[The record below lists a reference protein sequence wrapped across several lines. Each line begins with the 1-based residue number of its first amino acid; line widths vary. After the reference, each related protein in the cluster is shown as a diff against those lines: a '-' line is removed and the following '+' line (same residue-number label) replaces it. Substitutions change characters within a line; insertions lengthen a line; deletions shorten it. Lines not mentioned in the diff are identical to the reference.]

1 MNAANEGQQ
10 HRAMRPAGPADLQA
24 EVSAE
29 ERSEPVGPAPASPSD
44 RQSYPS

>member
-10 HRAMRPAGPADLQA
+10 HRAPRPAAPADLQT

-29 ERSEPVGPAPASPSD
+29 DRSETVGSTPTSPRD
-44 RQSYPS
+44 RQPYSC

>member
-10 HRAMRPAGPADLQA
+10 HRAPRPAAPADLQS

-29 ERSEPVGPAPASPSD
+29 DRSETVGSTPASPRD
-44 RQSYPS
+44 RQPYSC